1 MTIPTPIVPQTV
13 GQALDAFLEAERLR
27 LKESTLSR
35 YRNIITLFRIFL
47 ENSETQAAPG
57 LHADVEMTG
66 VLAEEFIN
74 GFLGRKLA
82 RGEST
87 FRLAATVM
95 RRLLQWLDDRLLE
108 EDPGLHDG
116 IDRTSTEVTAAVV
129 LHKLLSQHLE
139 QETPTHAVRHRR
151 DTFTVTRVEPG
162 ALWLESLAV
171 GGDTLGPVGV
181 PNGVSNVCR
190 EGWEIG
196 CVVART
202 FGGWRL
208 IEVWSVNT

>member
-1 MTIPTPIVPQTV
+1 MSIPTPIVPQTV

-27 LKESTLSR
+27 LKENTLNR

-57 LHADVEMTG
+57 LHADVEMMG

-74 GFLGRKLA
+74 GFLGTQLA

-87 FRLAATVM
+87 FRQAATVM
-95 RRLLQWLDDRLLE
+95 RRLLHWLDDRLLE
-108 EDPGLHDG
+108 EDPELHDG

-139 QETPTHAVRHRR
+139 QEPPVHAVRHRR
-151 DTFTVTRVEPG
+151 DTFTVMRVEPG
-162 ALWLESLAV
+162 VLWLESLTA
-171 GGDTLGPVGV
+171 GDMLGPVGV
-181 PNGVSNVCR
+181 PSGVSNVCR

-208 IEVWSVNT
+208 IEVWSVTT